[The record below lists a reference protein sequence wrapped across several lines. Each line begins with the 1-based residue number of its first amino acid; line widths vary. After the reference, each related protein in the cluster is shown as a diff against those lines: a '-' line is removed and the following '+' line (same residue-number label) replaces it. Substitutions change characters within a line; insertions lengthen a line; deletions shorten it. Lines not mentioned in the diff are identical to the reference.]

1 MSGGAE
7 FGQLLANLTMVF
19 IAAKVGG
26 EVALR
31 LRQPAVL
38 GELAAGLLIGVSGL
52 QWLHPDQPLLQ
63 MMAQIGVT
71 LLLFEIGLES
81 DMRALLRVG
90 WQSLLVGLIG
100 MIAPFGLGLA
110 VMLASGAGMMT
121 AVFVGAAL
129 TATSIGITINVLQ
142 ELKQLKTKAGQTI
155 LGAAILDDILGVVV
169 LSVVIA
175 LSDGQAIT
183 VASVGMI
190 VGKALGFLIGA
201 LIIGKLA
208 APHFGRIIAVLRS
221 RGVLLT
227 AALIFAFGLAYAA
240 EVFGL
245 AALIGAFAAG
255 LVLAESDQRHP
266 LEKQIKPVTD
276 FFLPIFFILVGAQVQ
291 LGALWQDKAMM
302 TLVGLLT
309 VAAVVGKLAA
319 GMGAGGRLRHKLLV
333 GSGMVPRGELG
344 LIFASMGLA
353 SAVLN
358 TQTHAALVVVV
369 LITTFLGP
377 VLLNGLIDRR
387 SLPSS

>member
-7 FGQLLANLTMVF
+7 FGQLLASLT
-19 IAAKVGG
+19 IIYAAAKVGG

-38 GELAAGLLIGVSGL
+38 GELAAGLVVGVSGL
-52 QWLHPDQPLLQ
+52 QWLHPDQQVLQ
-63 MMAQIGVT
+63 LMAQIGVT

-81 DMRALLRVG
+81 DLRALLKVG
-90 WQSLLVGLIG
+90 WQSLLVGIVG
-100 MIAPFGLGLA
+100 MLAPFGLGLA

-291 LGALWQDKAMM
+291 LGALWQDRAMM
-302 TLVGLLT
+302 TLVGVLS

-319 GMGAGGRLRHKLLV
+319 GVGASGSLRHKLLV

-358 TQTHAALVVVV
+358 AQTHAALVVVV

-387 SLPSS
+387 SPSL

>member
-38 GELAAGLLIGVSGL
+38 GELAAGLVVGVSGL
-52 QWLHPDQPLLQ
+52 QWLHPDQQVLQ

-81 DMRALLRVG
+81 DLRALLKVG

-100 MIAPFGLGLA
+100 MLAPFGLGMA

-291 LGALWQDKAMM
+291 LGALWQDRAMM

-319 GMGAGGRLRHKLLV
+319 GMGAGGRLRHKLMV

-358 TQTHAALVVVV
+358 AQTHAALVVVV

-387 SLPSS
+387 SPSL

>member
-7 FGQLLANLTMVF
+7 FGQLLASLTIIYV
-19 IAAKVGG
+19 AAKVGG

-38 GELAAGLLIGVSGL
+38 GELAAGLVVGVSGL

-81 DMRALLRVG
+81 DMRALLKVG

-183 VASVGMI
+183 VTSVGTI
-190 VGKALGFLIGA
+190 VGKAVVFLIGA

-208 APHFGRIIAVLRS
+208 APHFGRIIVVLRS

-302 TLVGLLT
+302 TLVGLLG
-309 VAAVVGKLAA
+309 VAAVVGKL
-319 GMGAGGRLRHKLLV
+319 
-333 GSGMVPRGELG
+333 
-344 LIFASMGLA
+344 
-353 SAVLN
+353 
-358 TQTHAALVVVV
+358 
-369 LITTFLGP
+369 
-377 VLLNGLIDRR
+377 
-387 SLPSS
+387 